1 MQKKVHTVDI
11 FDVLDTYSS
20 LSASITVLANL
31 PNPVVIP
38 YTTVEKK
45 KQLLLE
51 PFTVNLL

>member
-1 MQKKVHTVDI
+1 VQKKVHTVDT

-20 LSASITVLANL
+20 LSESITVLANL

-45 KQLLLE
+45 QLLLAH
-51 PFTVNLL
+51 FTVNLL